1 MYLGFRIELA
11 FLAIRK
17 LICNLLAVEVGV
29 IFSR

>member
-11 FLAIRK
+11 LLAVRK
-17 LICNLLAVEVGV
+17 LSCSLLAVEVGV